1 MPARPCLFVACAPS
15 GSRIHPPY
23 VKLFRKHCP
32 AESTGIVERPK
43 NQGPEQLHLR
53 ARGIEYDSERRL
65 DVLYKGQYVG
75 ENYADLIVG
84 SGSDTVIV
92 ELKATPK
99 VLGAPEKRQLRKYME
114 LLGMEKGLLINFPQ
128 LQGKKDEPM
137 KPEIVQIP

>member
-1 MPARPCLFVACAPS
+1 
-15 GSRIHPPY
+15 
-23 VKLFRKHCP
+23 
-32 AESTGIVERPK
+32 
-43 NQGPEQLHLR
+43 LHLR

-137 KPEIVQIP
+137 KPEIVQIPQEE

>member
-1 MPARPCLFVACAPS
+1 MTNTEALLEIAEDVYRDLGS
-15 GSRIHPPY
+15 GYLEEVYHRAME
-23 VKLFRKHCP
+23 VD
-32 AESTGIVERPK
+32 
-43 NQGPEQLHLR
+43 LR

-92 ELKATPK
+92 ELKAVK
-99 VLGAPEKRQLRKYME
+99 EKLGAPEKRQLRKYME

-128 LQGKKDEPM
+128 LQRKKQDEPM
-137 KPEIVQIP
+137 KPDFVLIPQEK